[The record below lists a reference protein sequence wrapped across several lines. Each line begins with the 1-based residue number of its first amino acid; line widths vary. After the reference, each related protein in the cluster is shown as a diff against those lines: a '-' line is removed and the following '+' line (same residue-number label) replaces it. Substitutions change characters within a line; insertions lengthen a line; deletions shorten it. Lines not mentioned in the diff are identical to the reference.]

1 MVFTPFFFFFFF
13 DKLQILFKRKV
24 QRDNLKV
31 DDSREIIFIQTKG
44 LTSSKR

>member
-1 MVFTPFFFFFFF
+1 MVFTPFFFFF
-13 DKLQILFKRKV
+13 DKLQILFKWKV

-31 DDSREIIFIQTKG
+31 DDSREIILIQTKG

>member
-1 MVFTPFFFFFFF
+1 MVFTPFFFFF
-13 DKLQILFKRKV
+13 DKLQILFKWKV

-31 DDSREIIFIQTKG
+31 VILIQTKG